1 MRKPLTPGQESIKL
15 RVSLRPLP
23 DRAAPGAP
31 PLVEKT
37 GMTSDEKTAP
47 AVDLAEILGTE
58 DVADEQWIDLRRKV
72 HCSILLHDDLARL
85 LEDFKAVAKRLS
97 SENKTETRRGIA
109 LWLLGREREAVAKLE
124 AVRAS
129 REGMLVGAMAS
140 LDVDACEKGLEM
152 LVKAREGGDTP
163 LTQSLHAEL
172 LIKTGKAEE
181 ARAILDRLP
190 KKTDEVADT
199 QYLKGLARDF
209 QGETEE
215 ALGFY
220 EKTLELDPAHPRALF
235 RLAFL
240 HDLHG
245 DDARAQEI
253 LETLRKQRPVHV
265 NTVLNL
271 GLLYEDR
278 GDFQKAVSCYQTV
291 LDTEPNHTRARLY
304 LSDAK
309 ASLTMYYDE
318 DLVRKEQKLDQVL
331 GTPVAEFQLS
341 MRAQN
346 CLNRLGLKTLSQLIS
361 KTEDELLE
369 TPNFGQAT
377 LKEIKELLAARGLTL
392 STTRGAPVRAR
403 DLVRM
408 QDQAEK
414 EGILAKPVSD
424 FEWSE
429 RIRKAFEKL
438 KVRTIGEIVSKTE
451 QEFLSCENFGQ
462 TSLKELKK
470 RLGQMGLTLKT

>member
-1 MRKPLTPGQESIKL
+1 
-15 RVSLRPLP
+15 
-23 DRAAPGAP
+23 
-31 PLVEKT
+31 
-37 GMTSDEKTAP
+37 MTADEKSAP
-47 AVDLAEILGTE
+47 AVDLAAILGTE
-58 DVADEQWIDLRRKV
+58 DVSDDQWIDLRRKV
-72 HCSILLHDDLARL
+72 RCSIVLHDELAQL
-85 LEDFKAVAKRLS
+85 FEDFKAVTKKLS
-97 SENKTETRRGIA
+97 SENKAETRRGVV
-109 LWLLGREREAVAKLE
+109 LWLLGREREAVAKME
-124 AVRAS
+124 AVRSS
-129 REGMLVGAMAS
+129 REGALVGALAC
-140 LDVDACEKGLEM
+140 LDLDACERGLEF
-152 LVKAREGGDTP
+152 LAKAREGGDTP
-163 LTQSLHAEL
+163 LTLSLQAEL

-181 ARAILDRLP
+181 GSAVLNRLP
-190 KKTDEVADT
+190 KKADDLADT
-199 QYLKGLARDF
+199 QYLKGLALDF

-220 EKTLELDPAHPRALF
+220 EKALEIDPSHPRALF
-235 RLAFL
+235 RIAFL

-245 DDARAQEI
+245 DDARSQEI
-253 LETLRKQRPVHV
+253 LEGLRKQRPLHV

-271 GLLYEDR
+271 GILYEDR
-278 GDFQKAVSCYQTV
+278 GEFQKAVGCFQSV
-291 LDTEPNHTRARLY
+291 LDTDPNHIRARLY
-304 LSDAK
+304 MSDAR

-318 DLVRKEQKLDQVL
+318 DLVRKEQKLDQML

-346 CLNRLGLKTLSQLIS
+346 CLNRLGLKTIGQLVS

-377 LKEIKELLAARGLTL
+377 LKEVKELLATRGLTL

-438 KVRTIGEIVSKTE
+438 KVRSIGEIVAKTE